1 MAALVAD
8 SSQRSSLEMSSNA
21 DFFDDNQGL
30 DICRVC
36 RSEGL
41 PDRPLFH
48 PCICTGSIKW
58 IHQECLIQW
67 MRYSRKEY
75 CELCSYRFSFT
86 PIYSPDMPRRLPLR
100 DVVSGLL
107 TSVATAVHYWL
118 HTTLVVLAWIGV
130 VPIAACRIY
139 RVLFS
144 GSIQSVLELLS
155 VENMALDMLHGG
167 IVVTCTLLAFIGLVW
182 LREQILHGGALDW
195 VENPPGGAQ
204 DVNIPLV
211 PHVVPGIPAPDNNNQ
226 NAMNVQQDDAGEADP
241 VVDPG
246 PANPPEAPIEGDFG
260 EVAAAG
266 DGVAPAGEAAADEAN
281 WNPIEWDRAAEDLT
295 WERLLGLDGSLVF
308 LEHVF
313 WVVSLNTLFILLFA
327 YIPYHVGHGAVVVLG
342 LHEYAMAAHF
352 EGLVTTLCGY
362 CAIGMIFV
370 ILQGLASLFGL
381 IRTKR
386 FLRLCYIVVKVS
398 LLTVVELGILPL
410 ICGWWLDICSLSMF
424 DATLKDR
431 EASFRLAPGTDLFI
445 HWLVGMVYVYYFAS
459 FILLLREVLRP
470 GVLWFLRNLNDPDF
484 SPIQEMIHLPIL
496 RHIRRLVASVVIF
509 GMAVLLMLWV
519 PVRILR
525 WAWPTFLPYTVALHS
540 DTQVN
545 ELSLE
550 LLLLQVI
557 LPALLEQSHSRIW
570 LKWLVGLWCRFMAW
584 SLDLHSYL
592 LGDEE
597 PPSQVPQPG
606 QQGAQADGQQAP
618 EQPDA
623 DPEDAAADDDEAAAA
638 PAVPV
643 APAVPAAAVPAPA
656 PPLAGAGGVGLG
668 GMGGAGG
675 LGAAH
680 HALFQPH
687 APTGYRPYKRPSLFW
702 VRLVALVMAMGLS
715 LVLASL
721 IALTVP
727 VWVGRRVM
735 NLCLVGSVSQSSS
748 SGRVHELYTAA
759 CGMYLCWLGAR
770 AFALMLSWLPQ
781 GRAAMIARVKQWFV
795 WSVRAAVAFSVLLGL
810 VPLLF
815 GLLLELVV
823 VVPLRVSL
831 EQSAVLFMWQDWAL
845 GVLYTKIAC
854 AIAMMGPEWF
864 LRRTI
869 ERAYRDGIRNMDLR
883 FILNDLAAPLV
894 FFFGLALSIPY
905 ATAHGIVPLFV
916 QSPHMR
922 NLIARRIYPFVLLVG
937 IVAAF
942 VCFQIRQ
949 FRKLYN
955 HIKDS
960 KYLVGRRLV
969 NYDPRRHKST
979 STKD

>member
-1 MAALVAD
+1 
-8 SSQRSSLEMSSNA
+8 
-21 DFFDDNQGL
+21 
-30 DICRVC
+30 
-36 RSEGL
+36 
-41 PDRPLFH
+41 
-48 PCICTGSIKW
+48 
-58 IHQECLIQW
+58 
-67 MRYSRKEY
+67 
-75 CELCSYRFSFT
+75 
-86 PIYSPDMPRRLPLR
+86 MPRRLPLR
-100 DVVSGLL
+100 DVISGLL

-155 VENMALDMLHGG
+155 VENVALDMLHGG

-195 VENPPGGAQ
+195 VENQGNAQEVNVPPPVGQA
-204 DVNIPLV
+204 VL
-211 PHVVPGIPAPDNNNQ
+211 APDNNNQ
-226 NAMNVQQDDAGEADP
+226 HPLNWQEAAEAVQGVDGAVANAADVAADVDAEVEGGVNEP
-241 VVDPG
+241 V
-246 PANPPEAPIEGDFG
+246 APPEAQ
-260 EVAAAG
+260 
-266 DGVAPAGEAAADEAN
+266 ADEAN

-327 YIPYHVGHGAVVVLG
+327 YIPYHVGHGAVVLLG

-370 ILQGLASLFGL
+370 LLQGLASLFGL

-597 PPSQVPQPG
+597 PQP
-606 QQGAQADGQQAP
+606 P
-618 EQPDA
+618 
-623 DPEDAAADDDEAAAA
+623 AAA
-638 PAVPV
+638 PAAAQP
-643 APAVPAAAVPAPA
+643 VPADADGVPDPAPA
-656 PPLAGAGGVGLG
+656 PAPAPAEAPAPAAVQAEAQGVGGGIGLG
-668 GMGGAGG
+668 GMGGMGGGG

-680 HALFQPH
+680 LALFQPH
-687 APTGYRPYKRPSLFW
+687 APTGYRPFKRPSLFW
-702 VRLVALVMAMGLS
+702 VRLVALVLAMCVS

-735 NLCLVGSVSQSSS
+735 NLCLVGTASTTGSS
-748 SGRVHELYTAA
+748 SGRIHELYTAA

-854 AIAMMGPEWF
+854 AIAMMGPDWF
-864 LRRTI
+864 FRRTI
-869 ERAYRDGIRNMDLR
+869 EKAYRDGIRNMDLR

-916 QSPHMR
+916 QSPHLK
-922 NLIARRIYPFVLLVG
+922 NLISRRIYPFVLLIG
-937 IVAAF
+937 LVAAF

-979 STKD
+979 SSRD